1 MGELLTEVLAL
12 RKENA
17 EIKQMVNQLFI
28 LIKKNKIDDT
38 WLSEEEAAESLGL
51 SPISLRRKVKKP
63 VGQWHH
69 ITFRNNNGRN
79 WQYSRKGILKYKQLT
94 STEMA

>member
-1 MGELLTEVLAL
+1 MGELLLEVLAL

-17 EIKQMVNQLFI
+17 EIKQMVSQLFI
-28 LIKKNKIDDT
+28 MIKKTRIDDT

-51 SPISLRRKVKKP
+51 SPIMLRRKVKKP

-69 ITFRNNNGRN
+69 VTYRNNKGRQ

-94 STEMA
+94 STEM